1 MRLWKLKM
9 KGTTRK
15 MRGWGVYYSRPNQ
28 SPFLL
33 GSSSCC
39 VIDDLGSNY
48 VQMTRDTFF
57 EFIAIKDEQL
67 QPMDGE

>member
-1 MRLWKLKM
+1 MRLWTLKM

-15 MRGWGVYYSRPNQ
+15 IRGWDVYYSRTNQ
-28 SPFLL
+28 SLFLL
-33 GSSSCC
+33 ESPKHY

-48 VQMTRDTFF
+48 VQMTSDTFF
-57 EFIAIKDEQL
+57 EFIAIKDAQL

>member
-15 MRGWGVYYSRPNQ
+15 IRGWGVYYSRTNQ

-33 GSSSCC
+33 ESPKHY

-48 VQMTRDTFF
+48 VQMTSDTFF
-57 EFIAIKDEQL
+57 EFIAIKDAQL
-67 QPMDGE
+67 QPMEGE